1 MTRRI
6 HVALLPSQIDPPMGV
21 AIVVDVVRASTT
33 LVTLMER
40 GCVPILLAT
49 TVDIAR
55 RAAARDRTLLLIGEE
70 GGLPPEGFDYGNSPA
85 DLARA
90 PLAGRGAVVV
100 TTNGVPAIHAAAGA
114 EVVLVGCLRNAAS
127 VATAAWD
134 AGGAEG
140 RITIICAA
148 RPSGFGLDDAYCA
161 GVLVERLMRLGEVE
175 LSDAAEAARMLALA
189 EPDPRR
195 LLGRSAAGRYVT
207 RLGLAAD
214 VDYAAGVDTS
224 TAVPRLGHHFSFVTE
239 PVEQ

>member
-40 GCVPILLAT
+40 GCAPIFLAT

-70 GGLPPEGFDYGNSPA
+70 GGLRPEGFDYGNSPA
-85 DLARA
+85 ELAQA
-90 PLAGRGAVVV
+90 PLVGRGAVVV
-100 TTNGVPAIHAAAGA
+100 TTNGVPAIHEAAGA
-114 EVVLVGCLRNAAS
+114 GVVLVGCLRNATA
-127 VATAAWD
+127 VTEAAWD
-134 AGGAEG
+134 AVGDAGG
-140 RITIICAA
+140 ITIVCAA

-161 GVLVERLMRLGEVE
+161 GVLVERLMRLGEAE
-175 LSDAAEAARMLALA
+175 LSDAAEAARMLAL

-207 RLGLAAD
+207 RLGLEAD

-224 TAVPRLGHHFSFVTE
+224 TAVPRLGHHFFLVPQ
-239 PVEQ
+239 PVEE

>member
-40 GCVPILLAT
+40 GCAPIFLAT

-70 GGLPPEGFDYGNSPA
+70 GGLRPEGFDYGNSPA
-85 DLARA
+85 ELAQA
-90 PLAGRGAVVV
+90 PLVGRGAVVV
-100 TTNGVPAIHAAAGA
+100 TTNGVPAIHEAAGA
-114 EVVLVGCLRNAAS
+114 GVVLVGCLRNATA
-127 VATAAWD
+127 VTEAAWD
-134 AGGAEG
+134 AVGDAGG
-140 RITIICAA
+140 ITIVCAA

-161 GVLVERLMRLGEVE
+161 GVLVERLMRLGEAE

-207 RLGLAAD
+207 RLGLEAD

-224 TAVPRLGHHFSFVTE
+224 TAVPRLGHHFSLVPQ
-239 PVEQ
+239 PVEE